1 MVQSSLLQDL
11 LSNFVSSTP
20 DVQGSALVSLDGLP
34 IISVLSVQMD
44 EETMAAMSAAM
55 LSLGERMGTE
65 VALGVMKRFLSSLT
79 RFLKRQC
86 LWRQG

>member
-65 VALGVMKRFLSSLT
+65 VVLGVTKRLLVEFDQVS
-79 RFLKRQC
+79 
-86 LWRQG
+86 